1 MTNLTD
7 KEIIEKI
14 KINEDYLGI
23 VYKNCKTYSI
33 KFLRNLSNNK
43 LNDYELEDI
52 FHDAVIILYE
62 KIIKG
67 NFELT
72 ASLQVY
78 LNSVCR
84 FQLLNR
90 FNKEKNSFEFQE
102 NFNNEDDE
110 NQNFNPNIV
119 DDLEPIEDEN
129 ETKFNAIERALM
141 KIKEAG
147 GNCYEL
153 LTQFWYH
160 KKSMNEL
167 TEIFGYTNADN
178 AKNQKARC
186 QKRLEKLAFNE
197 LNN

>member
-1 MTNLTD
+1 MNNLND
-7 KEIIEKI
+7 IELIEKI
-14 KINEDYLGI
+14 KTNEDYLGV
-23 VYKNCKTYSI
+23 VYKNCKSYSI
-33 KFLRNLSNNK
+33 KFLHNLSYNK

-90 FNKEKNSFEFQE
+90 FNKDKNSFEFQE
-102 NFNNEDDE
+102 NFNEDE
-110 NQNFNPNIV
+110 IQNFNPNII
-119 DDLEPIEDEN
+119 DDLEPIEDEK
-129 ETKFNAIERALM
+129 ETKFNVIEKALM
-141 KIKEAG
+141 KMKEAG

-160 KKSMNEL
+160 KKTMNEL
-167 TEIFGYTNADN
+167 TQIFSYTNPDN
-178 AKNQKARC
+178 TKNQKARC

-197 LNN
+197 LKN